1 VAQEFTL
8 LIVELVKN
16 ILSGF
21 ARSIKK
27 VTVDINRIVPRGSL
41 YDRVDLIAHRTRWV
55 NCTVGWIVFIFI
67 GVTEVVQ
74 GVTHISPLIV
84 IMRVVVVRFTLYY
97 VHLALGFI
105 NLLEYLG
112 DSF

>member
-1 VAQEFTL
+1 MAQEFTL

-41 YDRVDLIAHRTRWV
+41 YDRVDLIAHR
-55 NCTVGWIVFIFI
+55 
-67 GVTEVVQ
+67 
-74 GVTHISPLIV
+74 
-84 IMRVVVVRFTLYY
+84 FTLYY